1 VKEHGAIVE
10 LNAVRGAL
18 QAGATTVVFAIEHG
32 EHDDYRSEPI
42 PITVTP

>member
-1 VKEHGAIVE
+1 ME

>member
-1 VKEHGAIVE
+1 ME

-18 QAGATTVVFAIEHG
+18 QAGATTVVLAIEHG

-42 PITVTP
+42 AITVTP